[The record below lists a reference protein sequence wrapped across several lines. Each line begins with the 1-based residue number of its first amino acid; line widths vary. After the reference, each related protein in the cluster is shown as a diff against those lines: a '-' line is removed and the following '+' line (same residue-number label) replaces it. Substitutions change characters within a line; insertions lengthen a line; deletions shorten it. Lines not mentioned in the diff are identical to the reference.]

1 MGSMREIQIEVSDT
15 DDQSTRGVEGCSQV
29 VLYITRYDDTWLAMD
44 EHIMILLDD
53 VLQLTNIYRTDE
65 SIPSK
70 DSAKA

>member
-1 MGSMREIQIEVSDT
+1 
-15 DDQSTRGVEGCSQV
+15 
-29 VLYITRYDDTWLAMD
+29 MD